1 VRHDQTAN
9 RGKGLVF
16 GSPSLV
22 VNTNQGNGSSP
33 PQTLEPFCLERR
45 DDGRVGLRIPAR
57 LRFIES
63 LLAIVPEWA
72 GLTLRSNRNS
82 FRQIMIKQQ
91 KTQPLPWSDEEKE
104 QLRTLVLQGKSPLA
118 VAHALGRT
126 ILSVRKIASQLKLP
140 LRKV

>member
-1 VRHDQTAN
+1 MVATENPRA
-9 RGKGLVF
+9 
-16 GSPSLV
+16 PS
-22 VNTNQGNGSSP
+22 
-33 PQTLEPFCLERR
+33 FY
-45 DDGRVGLRIPAR
+45 RIFA
-57 LRFIES
+57 I
-63 LLAIVPEWA
+63 AIVPEWA